1 MHYYDIC
8 SYEDTPNAAVL
19 YDHKVSIRCYGLS
32 RFAECKLMDIE
43 VRLATAQDKPSLE
56 EFYRREGFDFQE
68 LSHRPAISSSGS
80 VRETMYIIAVTVDM
94 VVASLKLDVIR
105 DPDLGDIG
113 QIFHFEIED
122 ALESTDLG
130 QRMLNRAIELAQ
142 EKGLRALDA
151 MVRED
156 RADVISL
163 LLGSEFNEMR
173 KEVHLRRYFRERI
186 F

>member
-1 MHYYDIC
+1 
-8 SYEDTPNAAVL
+8 
-19 YDHKVSIRCYGLS
+19 
-32 RFAECKLMDIE
+32 MDIQ
-43 VRLATAQDKPSLE
+43 VRLASAQDKPSLE
-56 EFYRREGFDFQE
+56 KFYKREGLDFQE

-94 VVASLKLDVIR
+94 VVAALKLDVIR
-105 DPDLGDIG
+105 DPELGDIG
-113 QIFHFEIED
+113 HIFHFEIED

-130 QRMLNRAIELAQ
+130 QRMLNMTIELAQ

-151 MVRED
+151 MVREE

-163 LLGSEFNEMR
+163 FLESEFNEIR
-173 KEVHLRRYFRERI
+173 KEVNLRRYFRERI